1 MSWWQQP
8 HNTHL
13 AQAPLAATCSKP
25 TRLFP
30 AAQVMDNSEIHV
42 VPNILMVVGLAAI
55 GTNWFAG
62 RICQDSLDPERFPRW
77 KNLLLAWFAVAVL
90 LCSLLVSAMA
100 LSYALQGHLEESLK
114 VRVRV
119 RVRACVRACA
129 CACGRGGDVR
139 KVLLGRAP

>member
-1 MSWWQQP
+1 
-8 HNTHL
+8 
-13 AQAPLAATCSKP
+13 
-25 TRLFP
+25 
-30 AAQVMDNSEIHV
+30 MDNSEIHI

-77 KNLLLAWFAVAVL
+77 KNFLLAWFALAVL

-114 VRVRV
+114 VRACVCALRAS
-119 RVRACVRACA
+119 ACVRVPAVVTRSELRWE
-129 CACGRGGDVR
+129 GRRRWCCFGERAIRAGDGSQPTVWN
-139 KVLLGRAP
+139 AY